1 MKHMVMGDKQ
11 KEEEDLAALRCEE
24 EEDEEDGYF
33 SGYAHFSIHH
43 DMLAVI
49 FLLNLINRFVI
60 KFQFF
65 LFKKLGQ
72 TENRQLS

>member
-1 MKHMVMGDKQ
+1 MVMGDKQ

-49 FLLNLINRFVI
+49 FLLLILSIVLFKNFN
-60 KFQFF
+60 FF
-65 LFKKLGQ
+65 LFKKLG
-72 TENRQLS
+72 

>member
-60 KFQFF
+60 KF
-65 LFKKLGQ
+65 
-72 TENRQLS
+72 

>member
-1 MKHMVMGDKQ
+1 MTFHAHNAHFLVQAMKHMVMGDKQ
-11 KEEEDLAALRCEE
+11 KEEEDLAAMRCEE

-49 FLLNLINRFVI
+49 FRLVWSNV
-60 KFQFF
+60 K
-65 LFKKLGQ
+65 
-72 TENRQLS
+72 